1 MRERKSKLGMGR
13 GERGGKGKGIV
24 GSKVALH
31 GRATS

>member
-24 GSKVALH
+24 GSKVVP
-31 GRATS
+31 RRRTTS